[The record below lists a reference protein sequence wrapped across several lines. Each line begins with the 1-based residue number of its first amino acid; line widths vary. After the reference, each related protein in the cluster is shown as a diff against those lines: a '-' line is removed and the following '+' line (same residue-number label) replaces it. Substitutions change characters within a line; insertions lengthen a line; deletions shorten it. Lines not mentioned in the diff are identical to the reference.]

1 MKAIPWDAVRPL
13 TSREP
18 RHEQPRIPTS
28 PTALRVSV
36 GPVSVIAGL
45 ASRDDTAGNGRF
57 QRDNRAVLDEIR
69 DGDRDAWSSVQLRL
83 GERDRELR
91 DQRNE

>member
-1 MKAIPWDAVRPL
+1 
-13 TSREP
+13 
-18 RHEQPRIPTS
+18 
-28 PTALRVSV
+28 
-36 GPVSVIAGL
+36 VIAGL

-57 QRDNRAVLDEIR
+57 QRERDNRAVLDEIR
-69 DGDRDAWSSVQLRL
+69 DGDRDAWNSVQLRL